1 MEPSQQSREPA
12 SEPSWAYCRQ
22 DGASATPTPPAGQ
35 EADRVPHPLADLWE
49 PYRIVT
55 ESLSDA
61 VYLVDLAGQLLF
73 CNPALARLTAY
84 PIEEL
89 LGRPSIELYVP
100 EARPT
105 LLARRT
111 QVLQGAP
118 VPSHLETEM
127 LRKDGRRIPLE
138 LAVTNVVH
146 GAQMAGRVSVV
157 RDLSERR
164 QAEELFRTLVESAP
178 DATVIVNADGNIVL
192 VNAQTERLFGFAR
205 RELLGSPVEILLPE
219 RFRASHE
226 AHRHRYGTAPSVRAM
241 GTGLELYGVR
251 KDGREFPV
259 EISLSPLWTAEGLL
273 ISSTIRDVT
282 ARKQVEV
289 ALQQATARA
298 EEAQRMAEA
307 ASRAKSDFLTRMS
320 HELRTPLNAILG
332 YAQLFRRDPTLPP
345 RQQEGITIIHESG
358 THLLHMIND
367 LLDVAKIEA
376 GQLILQLAP
385 VLLPQFVT
393 GLAAMVQERADHK
406 GLAFTTDLDPALPA
420 GISVDETRLREVLLN
435 LLSNAIKYT
444 EAGYV
449 ALDISCFGTADAT
462 SVPIRFQVTDTGRG
476 IALSDLDAIF
486 TPFYQASQ
494 TEGTG
499 LGLTISQYLVQ
510 LMGGTLHVTSTP
522 EQGST
527 FWFDLLVPLVSMP
540 LDSVPV
546 GPTRRIVG
554 FTGKPITIM
563 IADDRPANRVM
574 LREALAPIGFTIHEA
589 ANGQEVLEQVAVT
602 PPEVIIMDVLMPVLD
617 GLEAIR
623 HLRQQVPRAAL
634 YIIAV
639 SASAGSDFH
648 ARALHAGADTFLP
661 KPIQLDDLFA
671 CLEAHL
677 HVVWRYAPLRL
688 QKTGS
693 PATSVDGL
701 VLPPAAALQA
711 IRTCAQAGFI
721 TELDHEL
728 TTLSQASEAYQ
739 PFVAHLRQLA
749 DQLAFA
755 DILTICDQA
764 LGRNES

>member
-1 MEPSQQSREPA
+1 
-12 SEPSWAYCRQ
+12 
-22 DGASATPTPPAGQ
+22 
-35 EADRVPHPLADLWE
+35 
-49 PYRIVT
+49 
-55 ESLSDA
+55 
-61 VYLVDLAGQLLF
+61 
-73 CNPALARLTAY
+73 
-84 PIEEL
+84 
-89 LGRPSIELYVP
+89 
-100 EARPT
+100 
-105 LLARRT
+105 
-111 QVLQGAP
+111 
-118 VPSHLETEM
+118 
-127 LRKDGRRIPLE
+127 
-138 LAVTNVVH
+138 
-146 GAQMAGRVSVV
+146 
-157 RDLSERR
+157 
-164 QAEELFRTLVESAP
+164 
-178 DATVIVNADGNIVL
+178 
-192 VNAQTERLFGFAR
+192 
-205 RELLGSPVEILLPE
+205 
-219 RFRASHE
+219 
-226 AHRHRYGTAPSVRAM
+226 M
-241 GTGLELYGVR
+241 GTGRELYGVR
-251 KDGREFPV
+251 KDGQEFPV

-282 ARKQVEV
+282 ARKQVEA

-307 ASRAKSDFLTRMS
+307 ASHAKSDFLTRMS

-332 YAQLFRRDPTLPP
+332 YAQLFHRDPTLTP
-345 RQQEGITIIHESG
+345 RQQKGITIIHESG

-376 GQLILQLAP
+376 GQLVLQLAP
-385 VLLPQFVT
+385 VVLPQFVT
-393 GLAAMVQERADHK
+393 GLAAMVQERAEHK

-420 GISVDETRLREVLLN
+420 GVSVDETRLREILLN

-449 ALDISCFGTADAT
+449 VLAISCLDMADAT

-476 IALSDLDAIF
+476 IAPSDLDTIF
-486 TPFYQASQ
+486 TPFYQASH

-499 LGLTISQYLVQ
+499 LGLTISQHLVQ

-522 EQGST
+522 KQGST
-527 FWFDLLVPLVSMP
+527 FWFDLVVPLASLP
-540 LDSVPV
+540 LESAPV
-546 GPTRRIVG
+546 GPTRQIVG
-554 FTGKPITIM
+554 FTGRPITIM
-563 IADDRPANRVM
+563 IADDRPANRAM
-574 LREALAPIGFTIHEA
+574 LREALAPVGFTILEA
-589 ANGQEVLEQVAVT
+589 ANGQDVLEQVDIT
-602 PPEVIIMDVLMPVLD
+602 PPDVIIMDVVMPVLD
-617 GLEAIR
+617 GLEATR
-623 HLRQQVPRAAL
+623 RLRQRVPHAAL

-648 ARALHAGADTFLP
+648 ALALHAGADTFLP

-693 PATSVDGL
+693 PATSVDRL

-711 IRTCAQAGFI
+711 LRTCAQAGFF